1 MGTSMGIFSA
11 MMYRAHLHELVMARA
26 KELNPNM
33 GEAELKVV
41 EVPLPKKVTFTAKAF
56 MQPSRKIVVT
66 AMVATDEKGYAMPS
80 FVWHPLEDPSDVGVT
95 TFEELPNHTMH
106 RIIDLL
112 KTADTKPHNPTVA
125 MLDELSSVEKVAA
138 YGNH

>member
-1 MGTSMGIFSA
+1 MGNSMGIFTA

-33 GEAELKVV
+33 GEEELKVV
-41 EVPLPKKVTFTAKAF
+41 EVPLPKKVNFTAKAF

-95 TFEELPNHTMH
+95 SFEELPNHTLH
-106 RIIDLL
+106 RILDLL
-112 KTADTKPHNPTVA
+112 KTAEAKPHNPTVA

-138 YGNH
+138 YGNN

>member
-1 MGTSMGIFSA
+1 MEVLIGRREPPERVPPNDRRFDMGNSMGIFSA
-11 MMYRAHLHELVMARA
+11 MMYREHLHELVMARA

-66 AMVATDEKGYAMPS
+66 AMVATDEKGYAMPYAEGS
-80 FVWHPLEDPSDVGVT
+80 KAVHKIGVS
-95 TFEELPNHTMH
+95 
-106 RIIDLL
+106 ISS
-112 KTADTKPHNPTVA
+112 KTRTVA
-125 MLDELSSVEKVAA
+125 EWKCI
-138 YGNH
+138 

>member
-1 MGTSMGIFSA
+1 MGNSMGIFSA
-11 MMYRAHLHELVMARA
+11 MMYREHLHELVMARA
-26 KELNPNM
+26 KELNPTM

-80 FVWHPLEDPSDVGVT
+80 FVWHPLDNPADVGVT